1 MNIRRGDIVYVAV
14 KGPYTAKPRPVVVMQ
29 ATETLDLLESVTVC
43 PVTSV
48 DLGAHFVRV
57 AVATGRRS
65 GLDRDSWIMADKVVT
80 VPRSALKSSPI
91 GRLDARELSQLEAA
105 LRTWLD
111 L

>member
-1 MNIRRGDIVYVAV
+1 MSLQRGDIVYVAV
-14 KGPYTAKPRPVVVMQ
+14 KGPYTTKPRPVVVVQ
-29 ATETLDLLESVTVC
+29 ATETLDLMESVTVC

-57 AVATGRRS
+57 PITTGRRS

-80 VPRSALKSSPI
+80 VPRSAMKSSPV
-91 GRLDARELSQLEAA
+91 GRLDARELSQLEEA

>member
-1 MNIRRGDIVYVAV
+1 MTLRRGDIVFVAV
-14 KGPYTAKPRPVVVMQ
+14 KGPYTAKPRPVVVVQ

-48 DLGAHFVRV
+48 DIGAHFVRV
-57 AVATGRRS
+57 AISTGRRS
-65 GLDRDSWIMADKVVT
+65 GLERDSWIMADKVVT
-80 VPRSALKSSPI
+80 VPRSALKSSPV
-91 GRLDARELSQLEAA
+91 GKLDARELSQLEEA